1 MLTLDNDAAAELI
14 RNIVE
19 ELEKV
24 KAEAKSN
31 KSLSQST
38 PEASEQ
44 ARDEFC
50 TVIMPF
56 IILKMSIIISN
67 KYKH

>member
-1 MLTLDNDAAAELI
+1 MLTLDIDAAAELI
-14 RNIVE
+14 KNLVE
-19 ELEKV
+19 ELEKI

-44 ARDEFC
+44 ARDELC